1 MIDRML
7 GHPAG
12 NADLALDHAAL
23 KRDVAQVAVRDD
35 LFDTFSGFCRQD
47 MTENRHKRHE
57 HQTLLSPATPT
68 SKTQAGHGEFLPW
81 TAAAILRLRR
91 TLRRNSCS

>member
-1 MIDRML
+1 
-7 GHPAG
+7 
-12 NADLALDHAAL
+12 L

-47 MTENRHKRHE
+47 MTENGHKRHE

-68 SKTQAGHGEFLPW
+68 RKTQVGRRESRALDCSGDF
-81 TAAAILRLRR
+81 AIAP
-91 TLRRNSCS
+91 NASA